1 MARADLAVVRR
12 MIYDN
17 LGLTN
22 QSSGYGNLAAN
33 ERYLSGYIDDAIAYA
48 DIMTSTILLKN
59 KQEHLMMEAS
69 AEATG
74 NSPVSL
80 NNRWHILK
88 VEYYTSNL
96 MDERR
101 RGDEI
106 DYDEWERI
114 NDDFASIY
122 DAELSK
128 GHYAIQDS
136 KVYMIPSETYS
147 GNTVVVTYIDLTH
160 PSSLSALKSPTGFE
174 SAIAMLASSL
184 LLMKRLD
191 KPEQAMFY
199 KTSYSEFMQNYM
211 MEDSNMPD
219 LVDTP

>member
-1 MARADLAVVRR
+1 LARADLSIVRR
-12 MIYDN
+12 FVYDS

-22 QSSGYGNLAAN
+22 QTSGYGNLAAN

-48 DIMTSTILLKN
+48 DVMTATILLKN

-69 AEATG
+69 AEAVG
-74 NSPVSL
+74 NSPLSI
-80 NNRWHILK
+80 NDRWHIIK

-96 MDERR
+96 TDQRR

-136 KVYMIPSETYS
+136 RIYMIPSETYS
-147 GNTVVVTYIDLTH
+147 TNTLVVTYVDLAH
-160 PSSLSALKSPTGFE
+160 PSSLSALKSPAGFE
-174 SAIAMLASSL
+174 SAIAILASSL

-199 KTSYSEFMQNYM
+199 KSSYTEFMSNYM
-211 MEDSNMPD
+211 LPDSNMPD
-219 LVDTP
+219 MVDTP

>member
-22 QSSGYGNLAAN
+22 QSSGYGNLASN
-33 ERYLSGYIDDAIAYA
+33 ERYLSGYIDDAIVYA
-48 DIMTSTILLKN
+48 DIMTCTILLKN

-69 AEATG
+69 QEVAG
-74 NSPVSL
+74 VSPL
-80 NNRWHILK
+80 TLTNRWHIIK

-96 MDERR
+96 LDQRR

-122 DAELSK
+122 DAEVSK

-136 KVYMIPSETYS
+136 KVYMIPSETYNS
-147 GNTVVVTYIDLTH
+147 NSVVVTYIDLAH
-160 PSSLSALKSPTGFE
+160 PSSLSALKSPYGFE
-174 SAIAMLASSL
+174 SAVAMLASSF

-199 KTSYSEFMQNYM
+199 KQSYSEFMQNYM